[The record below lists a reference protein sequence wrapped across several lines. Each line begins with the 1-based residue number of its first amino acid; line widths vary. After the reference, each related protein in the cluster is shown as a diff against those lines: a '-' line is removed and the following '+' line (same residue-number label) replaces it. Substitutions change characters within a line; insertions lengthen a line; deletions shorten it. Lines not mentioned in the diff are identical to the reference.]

1 MQKIPLSLAKSG
13 MILAKPLLRDN
24 GLVLVAENTEL
35 SETLLQRLERM
46 DIQTITVQG
55 HPVDLGDGGEN
66 PYAKRLARLDHLFR
80 RHAQDAWMQKVR
92 EHIRQYFQLKSASA
106 TAVPEKTQGGDS

>member
-1 MQKIPLSLAKSG
+1 MQKIPLNLAKPG
-13 MILAKPLLRDN
+13 MILAKPSLRDN

-55 HPVDLGDGGEN
+55 HPVDLGDGGET

-80 RHAQDAWMQKVR
+80 RHTKDAWMQKVR
-92 EHIRQYFQLKSASA
+92 EHIRQYFQLKSAGA
-106 TAVPEKTQGGDS
+106 TVVPEKTQGGDS

>member
-1 MQKIPLSLAKSG
+1 MQKIPLNLAKPG

-24 GLVLVAENTEL
+24 GLVLVAENTKL

-55 HPVDLGDGGEN
+55 HPVDLGDGGET

-80 RHAQDAWMQKVR
+80 RHTKDAWMQKVR
-92 EHIRQYFQLKSASA
+92 EHIRQYLQLKSASV